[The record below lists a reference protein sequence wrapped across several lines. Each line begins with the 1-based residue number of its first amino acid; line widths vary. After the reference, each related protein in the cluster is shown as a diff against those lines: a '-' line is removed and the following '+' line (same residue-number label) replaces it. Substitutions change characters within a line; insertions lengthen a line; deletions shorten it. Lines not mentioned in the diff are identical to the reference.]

1 MPLIASGQLL
11 TRFIELLNDS
21 THVDIA
27 VAWVGPGLAV
37 DALIEQARHTQIRL
51 AVGLSGNAT
60 EPATLRRLMEQE
72 NVQLRVVPAPRGGI
86 FHPKFYRFRSQR
98 SAVCWI
104 GSVNFTRRGFG
115 ANAELVKEFRDRDD
129 AGGTWF
135 EALWQGLDADPGPAI
150 DHYEEHYNPPRPGVY
165 GGDGQNWQGELPK
178 LEDIDTWAEFVD
190 ALHILDD
197 YCHHRGFRWDVLGE
211 TFSYLHTIGA
221 GRDLVLL
228 GNWQH
233 FTHHHRNVLLGLS
246 HWDMG
251 GSWGLL
257 GNMKMAH
264 TAVAAFT
271 PPVEPEILIHFLN
284 HLGAVIENN
293 EDNFVAFAT
302 VAQDAVEGLRELDG
316 FGPGVATRL
325 LTLARPDRLVSVNSA
340 SEDGL
345 GAFAD
350 MQPRA
355 NRLAA
360 NYAQLLGALY
370 DTNWFQVAEPDNAFE
385 REIWRCRAAL
395 VDAFVY
401 IPTL

>member
-11 TRFIELLNDS
+11 TRFVELLNAS

-37 DALIEQARHTQIRL
+37 EALIERAERTEVRL

-72 NVQLRVVPAPRGGI
+72 NVQLRVAPAPRGGI
-86 FHPKFYRFRSQR
+86 FHPKFYRFRSPR
-98 SAVCWI
+98 SAICWI

-115 ANAELVKEFRDRDD
+115 ANAELVKEFRDREN

-135 EALWQGLDADPGPAI
+135 DALWQGLDADPGPAI
-150 DHYEEHYNPPRPGVY
+150 DHYEEHYRPPRPGVY
-165 GGDGQNWQGELPK
+165 GGDGQNWQGELPN
-178 LEDIDTWAEFVD
+178 LGDIDTWADFVD
-190 ALHILDD
+190 GLHTLDD
-197 YCHHRGFRWDVLGE
+197 YCHHRGFSWDVLGD

-221 GRDLVLL
+221 GRDVVRR
-228 GNWQH
+228 GNWQR
-233 FTHHHRNVLLGLS
+233 FTRHHRNVLLGLPQ
-246 HWDMG
+246 WDNG

-257 GNMKMAH
+257 GNMGMAR
-264 TAVAAFT
+264 AAIGAFT
-271 PPVEPEILIHFLN
+271 PPVNHGVLN
-284 HLGAVIENN
+284 DVLVEVGTVVEHEGEN
-293 EDNFVAFAT
+293 FAGFAEA
-302 VAQDAVEGLRELDG
+302 AQEAMEGIMELQG
-316 FGPGVATRL
+316 FGPAVASRI
-325 LTLARPDRLVSVNSA
+325 LTLARPDGLVSVNTA

-350 MQPRA
+350 MQP
-355 NRLAA
+355 AA
-360 NYAQLLGALY
+360 QFLTENYEHLLETLY
-370 DTNWFQVAEPDNAFE
+370 DTQWFQEPEPDNAFH

-401 IPTL
+401 IPTI